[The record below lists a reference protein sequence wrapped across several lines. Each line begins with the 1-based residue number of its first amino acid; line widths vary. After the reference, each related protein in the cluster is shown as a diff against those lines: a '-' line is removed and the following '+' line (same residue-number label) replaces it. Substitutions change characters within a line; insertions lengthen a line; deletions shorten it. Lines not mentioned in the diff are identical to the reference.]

1 MDRSLE
7 LVEGPRETFNA
18 GSTGDL
24 VLLRGQNGGPAQLA
38 RCWAWGGAHEDVRPV
53 RDAYVGSETL
63 VGLVSAKWIALF
75 FARNAER
82 ASGPLLLRFFG
93 ATSHRLLKSPT
104 V

>member
-53 RDAYVGSETL
+53 RDAYVGSETR
-63 VGLVSAKWIALF
+63 VGLVSPKCIPLYF
-75 FARNAER
+75 FREFLDA
-82 ASGPLLLRFFG
+82 FFG
-93 ATSHRLLKSPT
+93 ATSITVFPYLPT